1 MKFKTIAASIIT
13 VSAALVLA
21 ACGNNSGPSSSS
33 SSDNKTLNLSATAAL
48 DTIDI
53 SKSTGY
59 GQTGNVFESFYRLGK
74 NGKPAAGLAKS
85 GQVSKDCKTWTFKLR
100 NAKWSNGDPIT
111 AEDFVYSWRRSLMLH
126 HIHTCLVV

>member
-33 SSDNKTLNLSATAAL
+33 SSDHKNLNLSATAAL

-85 GQVSKDCKTWTFKLR
+85 GQVS
-100 NAKWSNGDPIT
+100 
-111 AEDFVYSWRRSLMLH
+111 
-126 HIHTCLVV
+126 